1 MKGIGRNLLY
11 WGAILEK
18 TALMMGAWVIGIVVF
33 ITFMS
38 GENFMEEMGK
48 QLPSYLIMV
57 SIIFVFA
64 NAFNNLQIYFPIT
77 VSLGSGRRQSFIAMQ
92 VMQHLVVAEY
102 VAAVYI
108 FFYLADTRIWNLLTG
123 YFMGVAGIYFIW
135 LAMGNLISAVTL
147 RFGKA
152 IGVIFYIAVLMTVIG
167 IVTFGAA
174 SAGARM
180 DLINL
185 SGMDIKIFKA
195 PWILL
200 AGAVLDLCIITVFY
214 AIVRKKNLQFM

>member
-18 TALMMGAWVIGIVVF
+18 TALMMGVWVIGIVAF

-57 SIIFVFA
+57 SIILAFV
-64 NAFNNLQIYFPIT
+64 NAFNNQQIYFPLT
-77 VSLGSGRRQSFIAMQ
+77 VSLGSGRKMSFIAMQ
-92 VMQHLVVAEY
+92 VMQHLVIAEY
-102 VAAVYI
+102 VAAFYI
-108 FFYLADTRIWNLLTG
+108 FFYFFDARIWNLLTG
-123 YFMGVAGIYFIW
+123 YLMGVAGLYFIW
-135 LAMGNLISAVTL
+135 LAMANLIAAATM
-147 RFGKA
+147 RFGKS
-152 IGVIFYIAVLMTVIG
+152 IGMIVYIAVLIAIIGSVIIG
-167 IVTFGAA
+167 MVSVGG
-174 SAGARM
+174 SM
-180 DLINL
+180 DLIDL
-185 SGMDIKIFKA
+185 SGADLKILKA

-200 AGAVLDLCIITVFY
+200 VGAVLDLSIITVFY